1 MAWVTHSLIHMERF
15 DVIVIGAGHNGLTAA
30 AYLARAGL
38 SVLVLEKNEYIGG
51 AVVSREVEPDFIY
64 SSCSYALSL
73 LRPEIVRDLE
83 LVRHGLRVIPYH
95 GSVTLMGDGRYLAA
109 SSHSDV
115 MRREISRFSK
125 RDADAYQQYSRDM
138 RRQADLVAPLLM
150 QAPPDPA
157 SLSPSKLRR
166 TLSLLSDA
174 GAMGAAGVADAV
186 RFWTMSAADLLDRY
200 FESDVVKAHLAA
212 SATIGTGL
220 GPMSPG
226 SAYVMLHHRI
236 GGIDGAGGAWGYVRG
251 GMGTVSKALAAS
263 VHAAGG
269 EVRASSGVDEVKVS
283 KGRASGVVLEDGT
296 QIDASVVM
304 SGLELKRSVLSLLDW
319 KGLPKGFTDRVSKF
333 KTRGSSAKLNIA
345 LDGHPQFSA
354 VPDDC
359 PSLDGDIRLCGT
371 IEDMEHAYD
380 DWKERVMP
388 RNPYIEM
395 VLPSRL
401 DPTLAPPGKHVAS
414 VFVQYVPDTLI
425 DGSWTQAKRKTLEDV
440 VLDKIEAAAPGFRKK
455 VRHVET
461 RTPAELEGEIGLTQG
476 NIFHGELTLDQLLFN
491 RPLPELAQYRT
502 PVRNYYLCGS
512 STHPGGGVMGAP
524 GANAASAVLSDIG
537 KRRRVRRSE

>member
-1 MAWVTHSLIHMERF
+1 MAQVTHSLIHMERF

-38 SVLVLEKNEYIGG
+38 SVLVVEKNDYIGG
-51 AVVSREVEPDFIY
+51 AAVSREIEPGFVF

-73 LRPEIVRDLE
+73 LRPEIISDLD
-83 LVRHGLRVIPYH
+83 LVRHGFRVIPYQ
-95 GSVTLMGDGRYLAA
+95 GSVTLMGDGRYVAT
-109 SSHSDV
+109 SSHADV
-115 MRREISRFSK
+115 LRREISRFSE

-157 SLSPSKLRR
+157 SLSPKKIRR
-166 TLSLLSDA
+166 TLALLQDA
-174 GAMGAAGVADAV
+174 QDLGAEGLADTI

-236 GGIDGAGGAWGYVRG
+236 GGIDGSSGAWGYVRG
-251 GMGTVSKALAAS
+251 GMGTVSKALAAA
-263 VHAAGG
+263 VHAFGG
-269 EVRASSGVDEVKVS
+269 EVRPSVGVDEVKVS
-283 KGRASGVVLEDGT
+283 KGKASGIVLADGT
-296 QIDASVVM
+296 EIDAGIIV
-304 SGLELKRSVLSLLDW
+304 SGLELKRSIMSLLDW
-319 KGLPKGFTDRVSKF
+319 KGLPKGLVDRVSRF

-345 LDGHPQFSA
+345 LDGHPEFTA
-354 VPDDC
+354 VPADC

-371 IEDMEHAYD
+371 VEDMERAYD
-380 DWKERVMP
+380 DWKEKVMP
-388 RNPYIEM
+388 RDPYIEM

-425 DGSWTQAKRKTLEDV
+425 DGIWTETKRKTLEAV
-440 VLDKIEAAAPGFRKK
+440 VLDKIEAAAPGFKQKIRY
-455 VRHVET
+455 VET
-461 RTPAELEGEIGLTQG
+461 RTPAELENEIGMTQG

-524 GANAASAVLSDIG
+524 GANAANAILSDIG
-537 KRRRVRRSE
+537 KNPRLKRFT